1 MPQVGLSMNFTSRT
15 TRLLRNLTLLCTFLV
30 QLAPAQEQ
38 RPQAHSISPAP
49 PESEVSDA
57 DLQAG
62 FWYLSTEHSPQDF
75 QRECPRFCPS
85 VCRWDCGYHRSDFE
99 TLLSRIQPGI
109 PVCIMVH
116 GSFVSPDL
124 ASSQAPS
131 VWRWFRSGSRG
142 KQMQMIYFR
151 WPSYRRITPK
161 VAFDANQLGF
171 RAARNGYYLAEL
183 VSRIPK
189 DCPVCLVGHSH
200 GTRVISSALHQLS
213 GGCIQGIRHPWAR
226 RNGRRIRAVYSGSA
240 IDHDWLNP
248 GERYCYAL
256 NSVEC
261 LLTLTNHM
269 DPVLKIYPM
278 RLPVIAH
285 RPLGAIGLTYS
296 DREALG
302 RRAGKV
308 VECDVTQTIG
318 VAHNYPN
325 YFQKPSMAMLMHNYL
340 YMVK

>member
-1 MPQVGLSMNFTSRT
+1 MNFTSRT
-15 TRLLRNLTLLCTFLV
+15 TRLFRNLTLLCVLLA
-30 QLAPAQEQ
+30 QLTHAQEE
-38 RPQAHSISPAP
+38 RPQAHSTIPAVPAP
-49 PESEVSDA
+49 ETAETDHQS
-57 DLQAG
+57 G
-62 FWYLSTEHSPQDF
+62 FWYLSTEHSPQNF
-75 QRECPRFCPS
+75 HRECPKFCPS
-85 VCRWDCGYHRSDFE
+85 VCRWNCGYHRSDFDA
-99 TLLSRIQPGI
+99 LLSQIQPEV

-116 GSFVSPDL
+116 GSFVSPNL

-131 VWRWFRSGSRG
+131 VWRWFQSASRG

-151 WPSYRRITPK
+151 WPSYRPITPTI
-161 VAFDANQLGF
+161 AFDVNQLGF

-183 VSRIPK
+183 VSRLPE

-248 GERYCYAL
+248 GERYDCAL

-261 LLTLTNHM
+261 LLTLTNRL
-269 DPVLKIYPM
+269 DPALKIYPM

-285 RPLGAIGLTYS
+285 RPLGATGLTDS

-302 RRAGKV
+302 NRAGKV
-308 VECDVTQTIG
+308 VECDVTRSIG
-318 VAHNYPN
+318 VRHNHLN